1 MRQRGVEDL
10 VCVVPSLH
18 LRYGSETGAEE
29 PRVAWFDRARG
40 ANRAL
45 PGTAAGGGDKVL
57 QVEVTRW
64 SLCCCM
70 VDSSDLALSG

>member
-1 MRQRGVEDL
+1 MWCL
-10 VCVVPSLH
+10 LCICVMVVKRVPKSH
-18 LRYGSETGAEE
+18 VS
-29 PRVAWFDRARG
+29 
-40 ANRAL
+40 
-45 PGTAAGGGDKVL
+45 PGLTELKEQIGPCLGQL